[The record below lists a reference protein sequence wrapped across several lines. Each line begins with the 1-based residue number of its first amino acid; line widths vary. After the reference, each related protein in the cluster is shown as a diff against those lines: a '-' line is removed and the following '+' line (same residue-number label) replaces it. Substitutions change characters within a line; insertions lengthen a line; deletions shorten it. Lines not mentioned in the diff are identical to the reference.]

1 MLLLPIELE
10 VAAMCARIAASRLG
24 ALLGE
29 AAERLTPILAGLQHL
44 IRAAG
49 AQIESI
55 DLNPVIIT
63 RTGDLLAVDALIVTG
78 TVT

>member
-1 MLLLPIELE
+1 
-10 VAAMCARIAASRLG
+10 MCARIAASRLG

-29 AAERLTPILAGLQHL
+29 AAERLAPVLAGLQHL

-55 DLNPVIIT
+55 DINPVIVT
-63 RTGDLLAVDALIVTG
+63 RTDDLVAVDALIVSRTKA
-78 TVT
+78 